1 MALLEA
7 IGCVVTAVGAS
18 DAALIRM
25 RRLMLDSVRRFT
37 ADGTP
42 PLGLAEPIDYA
53 LIHARER
60 LIPVDAPWQS
70 IDDPDPSTGLI
81 EAHRR

>member
-1 MALLEA
+1 MLE
-7 IGCVVTAVGAS
+7 
-18 DAALIRM
+18 
-25 RRLMLDSVRRFT
+25 SVRRFT
-37 ADGTP
+37 AGVAA
-42 PLGLAEPIDYA
+42 PLGLQQPIDYA
-53 LIHARER
+53 AICARER